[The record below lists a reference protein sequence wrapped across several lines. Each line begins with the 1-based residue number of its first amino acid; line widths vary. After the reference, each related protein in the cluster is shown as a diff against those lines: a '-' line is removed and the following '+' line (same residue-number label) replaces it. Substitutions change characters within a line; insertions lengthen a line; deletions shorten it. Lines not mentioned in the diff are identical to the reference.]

1 MVQRKNSSDLD
12 TGRRPKLKSDEFF
25 LWTPLVIEMWR
36 YEDLF
41 TIEKMLHLFGASLP
55 GAVLCE
61 SRGGGGGARGP
72 PVYAKRDT

>member
-1 MVQRKNSSDLD
+1 MYTFLGKVKKVEVGISITKVVQRKNSSDLD

-41 TIEKMLHLFGASLP
+41 TIEKMLHLFGASLR
-55 GAVLCE
+55 V
-61 SRGGGGGARGP
+61 
-72 PVYAKRDT
+72 PV